1 MMPVSISPDY
11 PFGDDHPQEECG
23 VVGIFAPNEDVARM
37 TYFGLYA
44 LQHRGQEAAGIAVA
58 DGQTMALHK
67 GVGLVS
73 QVFTPSIMAE
83 LKGDYAIG
91 HTRYSTTGSSSA
103 RNAQPFMIETIHG
116 PLALAHNGN
125 LVNSAEL
132 REELMRQGVGFSS
145 SSDTE
150 VMTLMLARN
159 SEGTW
164 EERIRRAMAKWRGAY
179 SLVILTRD
187 CVYAVRDPWGF
198 RPLCIGLL
206 PSGGHAVASETGALR
221 TLGCEAIRDV
231 KPGEIVSLSNNALRV
246 MQALPSVTPSAMCV
260 FEHIYFARPDQ
271 VWDGINVHHVRQRLG
286 EELAR
291 EVLNGFVTDE
301 RMDRRMGTDESQ
313 RIETDARMGPTD
325 EGTDARMGSTDE
337 GMDARMGSTDE
348 GTDEGTRSM
357 DGGADKRMMGNGF
370 ADVVIPVPD
379 SSIPAAIGFSR
390 VSGIPYNDGFVK
402 NRYVGRTFIEPTDSL
417 RKRGVALKFNVI
429 NENVLGKRVMM
440 IDDSI
445 VRGNTT
451 GPLIKLLLNAG
462 AREVHVAITCP
473 PIAHPCFMGV
483 DMGRH
488 ENLIAYKR
496 TVDEI
501 REYVGADSLHY
512 LSLDGM
518 MKAIG
523 RTDGFCQACFTGNYA
538 IEVDMETVKT
548 GFERSLR

>member
-1 MMPVSISPDY
+1 MLNFDESPK
-11 PFGDDHPQEECG
+11 EECG
-23 VVGIFAPNEDVARM
+23 VIGIFAPNEDVARM
-37 TYFGLYA
+37 TFFGLYA
-44 LQHRGQEAAGIAVA
+44 LQHRGQEAAGMAVA
-58 DGQTMALHK
+58 DGQVMMMHK
-67 GVGLVS
+67 GIGFVS
-73 QVFTPSIMAE
+73 RVFTPETMAD
-83 LKGDYAIG
+83 LKGHYAIG
-91 HTRYSTTGSSSA
+91 HTRYSTTGSSSL

-132 REELMRQGVGFSS
+132 RHELMQQGVGFSS

-150 VMTLMLARN
+150 VMTMMLARN
-159 SEGTW
+159 GGATW
-164 EERIRRAMAKWRGAY
+164 EERIKTAMKKWVGAY

-206 PSGGHAVASETGALR
+206 PSGGHAVASEVGALQ

-231 KPGEIVSLSNNALRV
+231 KPGEVVSLSNNALKV
-246 MQALPSVTPSAMCV
+246 MQAMKPEQPSAMCV

-271 VWDGINVHHVRQRLG
+271 TWDGINVHHVRQRLG

-291 EVLNGFVTDE
+291 EVESGFSKRIADE
-301 RMDRRMGTDESQ
+301 E
-313 RIETDARMGPTD
+313 
-325 EGTDARMGSTDE
+325 
-337 GMDARMGSTDE
+337 
-348 GTDEGTRSM
+348 
-357 DGGADKRMMGNGF
+357 ADGF

-379 SSIPAAIGFSR
+379 SSVPAAIGFSR
-390 VSGIPYNDGFVK
+390 VTGIPYNDGFIK

-429 NENVLGKRVMM
+429 NENVRDKRVVM

-451 GPLIKLLLNAG
+451 GPLIKLLKNAG
-462 AREVHVAITCP
+462 AKEVHVAITCP

-488 ENLIAYKR
+488 EDLIAHNR
-496 TVDEI
+496 TVEDI
-501 REYVGADSLHY
+501 REHVGADSLYY
-512 LSLDGM
+512 LSVDGM
-518 MKAIG
+518 MKAVQ
-523 RTDGFCQACFTGNYA
+523 RKDGFCQACFTGQYP
-538 IEVDMETVKT
+538 IPVDLMSVKT
-548 GFERSLR
+548 GFERGTK

>member
-1 MMPVSISPDY
+1 MTFVLE
-11 PFGDDHPQEECG
+11 DDHPQEECG
-23 VVGIFAPNEDVARM
+23 VIGIFAPNEDVARM
-37 TYFGLYA
+37 TFFGLYA

-58 DGQTMALHK
+58 DGRTMSLQK

-73 QVFTPSIMAE
+73 QVFTPSVMAD
-83 LKGDYAIG
+83 LKGHYAIG
-91 HTRYSTTGSSSA
+91 HTRYSTTGSSSP

-132 REELMRQGVGFSS
+132 RQELMRQGVGLSS

-150 VMTLMLARN
+150 VITLMLARN
-159 SEGTW
+159 GGTTW
-164 EERIRRAMAKWRGAY
+164 EERIKHAMQKWVGAY

-187 CVYAVRDPWGF
+187 GVYAVRDPWGF

-206 PSGGHAVASETGALR
+206 PSGGHAVASETGALQ

-231 KPGEIVSLSNNALRV
+231 KPGEIVELSNNALTV
-246 MQALPSVTPSAMCV
+246 TQALPSVEPSAMCV

-271 VWDGINVHHVRQRLG
+271 VWDGIGVHKVRQKLG

-291 EVLNGFVTDE
+291 EAGISLDN
-301 RMDRRMGTDESQ
+301 
-313 RIETDARMGPTD
+313 
-325 EGTDARMGSTDE
+325 
-337 GMDARMGSTDE
+337 
-348 GTDEGTRSM
+348 
-357 DGGADKRMMGNGF
+357 

-379 SSIPAAIGFSR
+379 SSIPAAIGFSH
-390 VSGIPYNDGFVK
+390 VSGIPYNDGFIK

-429 NENVLGKRVMM
+429 NENVFGKRVAM

-462 AREVHVAITCP
+462 AKEVHVAITCP

-483 DMGRH
+483 DMGAYD
-488 ENLIAYKR
+488 NLIAHKR
-496 TVDEI
+496 TVAEI
-501 REYVGADSLHY
+501 CKFVGADSLHY
-512 LSLDGM
+512 LSSQGM
-518 MKAIG
+518 MKAVG
-523 RTDGFCQACFTGNYA
+523 REDGYCQACFTGKYPIDVN
-538 IEVDMETVKT
+538 IETVKT
-548 GFERSLR
+548 GFERSLK

>member
-1 MMPVSISPDY
+1 MFSNQLSVISDQLS
-11 PFGDDHPQEECG
+11 GDHPKEECG
-23 VVGIFAPNEDVARM
+23 VIGVFAPNEDVARM
-37 TYFGLYA
+37 TFFGLYA
-44 LQHRGQEAAGIAVA
+44 LQHRGQEAAGMAVA
-58 DGQTMALHK
+58 DGHTMSIHK

-73 QVFTPSIMAE
+73 QVFTSSVMDK
-83 LKGDYAIG
+83 LNGHYAIG
-91 HTRYSTTGSSSA
+91 HTRYSTTGSSSE
-103 RNAQPFMIETIHG
+103 RNAQPFMIETMHG

-132 REELMRQGVGFSS
+132 RDELMQQGVGLSS

-150 VMTLMLARN
+150 VMTMMLARN
-159 SEGTW
+159 GGMTW
-164 EERIRRAMAKWRGAY
+164 EERIKYAMQKWVGAY

-187 CVYAVRDPWGF
+187 GVYAVRDPWGF

-206 PSGGHAVASETGALR
+206 PSGGHAVASETGALQ

-231 KPGEIVSLSNNALRV
+231 KPGEIVELSNNALKV
-246 MQALPSVTPSAMCV
+246 TQALPSVKPSAMCV

-271 VWDGINVHHVRQRLG
+271 VWDGIGVHTVRQRLG

-291 EVLNGFVTDE
+291 EVLNGYKSDERIKATDE
-301 RMDRRMGTDESQ
+301 LL
-313 RIETDARMGPTD
+313 
-325 EGTDARMGSTDE
+325 
-337 GMDARMGSTDE
+337 
-348 GTDEGTRSM
+348 
-357 DGGADKRMMGNGF
+357 

-379 SSIPAAIGFSR
+379 SSVPAAIGFSH
-390 VSGIPYNDGFVK
+390 VSGIPYNDGFIK

-429 NENVLGKRVMM
+429 NENVRDKRVIM

-451 GPLIKLLLNAG
+451 GPLIKLLRNAG
-462 AREVHVAITCP
+462 AKEVHVAITCP

-483 DMGRH
+483 DMGKH
-488 ENLIAYKR
+488 DNLIAHKR

-501 REYVGADSLHY
+501 CQFVGADSLYY

-518 MKAIG
+518 MRAVG
-523 RTDGFCQACFTGNYA
+523 RQDGFCQACFTGQYP
-538 IEVDMETVKT
+538 IQVDVDTVKT
-548 GFERSLR
+548 GFERSLK